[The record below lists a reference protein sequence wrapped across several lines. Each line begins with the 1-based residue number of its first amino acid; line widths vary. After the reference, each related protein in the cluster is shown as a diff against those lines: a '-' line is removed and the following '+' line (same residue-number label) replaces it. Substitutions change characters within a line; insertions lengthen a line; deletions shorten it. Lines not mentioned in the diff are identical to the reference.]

1 MIIGLVG
8 IPSSGKSTFFKASTL
23 ANVEISPR
31 PFTTIKATEG
41 TAYVSLECVDKEFK
55 VQCNPRYG
63 YCLNHERFVPIR
75 LVDVPGLIE
84 NAHKG
89 AGLGLAFLSSLNEAD
104 ALIHVVDV
112 SGTTNEQGQPSNNH
126 DVIKNIKVL
135 ENELDQW
142 YFSLLKK
149 GWEKFSRTVHQEHQN
164 IIKAL
169 SKQLS
174 GLKVTESH
182 VESTLKK
189 LNLNENPVSWSQHEL
204 FELTKELRR
213 LSKPLIIA
221 ANKIDMPNSFENLK
235 KLKETFKDYIIIPC
249 SAESELA
256 LREASKNKLISY
268 VPGHDSFEIIDKTK
282 LSEQQLHG
290 LEFIK
295 NNILKKYHSTGI
307 QECLNKAIF
316 DFLKYIAIFPGGLN
330 NLKDK
335 KGNVLPDC
343 FLLPESSTALDF
355 AFKIHQDIGNNFIKA
370 VDVKTRK
377 VVGKEHLLKN
387 RDVIEIMTKK

>member
-1 MIIGLVG
+1 MMIIGLVG

-63 YCLNHERFVPIR
+63 YCLNHERFVPIK
-75 LVDVPGLIE
+75 LVDVPGLIQ

-112 SGTTNEQGQPSNNH
+112 SGTTNEQGQASSGH
-126 DVIKNIKVL
+126 DVMKNINIL

-149 GWEKFSRTVHQEHQN
+149 GWEKFSRTIHQEHQN

-174 GLKVTESH
+174 GLKVTERH
-182 VESTLKK
+182 VEDTVKK
-189 LNLNENPVSWSQHEL
+189 LSLSENPVSWSQGEL
-204 FELTKELRR
+204 FALTKELRK
-213 LSKPLIIA
+213 LSKPVIIA
-221 ANKIDMPNSFENLK
+221 ANKIDMPNAFENFK
-235 KLKETFKDYIIIPC
+235 KLKETFKDSLIIPC

-256 LREASKNKLISY
+256 LREASKNKLVSY
-268 VPGHDSFEIIDKTK
+268 VPGHDSFERISDNLTQ
-282 LSEQQLHG
+282 QQLNG
-290 LEFIK
+290 LEFI
-295 NNILKKYHSTGI
+295 NTSILKKYHSTGI
-307 QECLNKAIF
+307 QECLNKAVF
-316 DFLKYIAIFPGGLN
+316 DFLKYIAIFQGGLN

-343 FLLPESSTALDF
+343 FLLPENSTALDF

-387 RDVIEIMTKK
+387 RDVIEITSL